1 MYYAKSYT
9 GDLYTIFWLWWVL
22 EVYHTIDSDNIWHE
36 HIMKFQMCIEKYR
49 GACGMGKNEKFT

>member
-9 GDLYTIFWLWWVL
+9 GDFYT

-49 GACGMGKNEKFT
+49 GACGMGKDEKFT